1 MMSLFKLYQLVKANQ
16 KLADKRHPMLEKNKA
31 MKVFTGIFVA
41 FWVCY
46 LLIFAF
52 IFGSFCRNTPT
63 YNPIN
68 GGILIFLILDFFTR
82 FMMQE
87 TPAQEIKPYKLL
99 PIKQNSLIGIF
110 LVRIGLKAYNLFF
123 LSFFVPFGMFTVL
136 FAANNYGLSG
146 FISYIIMIWL
156 LFVLNSYWYLFW
168 RSLINHNWLWVVAPV
183 AIYAALLG
191 FGFIL
196 DTWLFDFSKNVMH
209 EVACLNCLPMLCTLG
224 IIAILFY
231 VNLYFQRKFIY
242 FEIAKVEKVKKVKS
256 SEMSFLNRFGI
267 VGEYLKL
274 EIKSIQRNKTVKKQF
289 LTGVFATLM
298 LCSLYAFTGVYDNQP
313 FMKVFICMYCFAC
326 LAVIKETSIMCPEG
340 NYIDCL
346 MNQKE
351 SILLLL
357 KAKYY
362 FDLIMMIIPLLIII
376 MPIAQGKTTILEALG
391 CMTFAAGIIL
401 PFLYQLAIYNNSTMK
416 LNDVLTKSG
425 QNNKMQIICSLVAL
439 FLPMI
444 IMYSLIVAF
453 GNNIGSLVIFVIG
466 IVGIA
471 LHPWWLR
478 NIYERLMKRR
488 YENMS
493 NFRATR

>member
-1 MMSLFKLYQLVKANQ
+1 
-16 KLADKRHPMLEKNKA
+16 
-31 MKVFTGIFVA
+31 
-41 FWVCY
+41 
-46 LLIFAF
+46 
-52 IFGSFCRNTPT
+52 
-63 YNPIN
+63 
-68 GGILIFLILDFFTR
+68 
-82 FMMQE
+82 
-87 TPAQEIKPYKLL
+87 
-99 PIKQNSLIGIF
+99 
-110 LVRIGLKAYNLFF
+110 
-123 LSFFVPFGMFTVL
+123 
-136 FAANNYGLSG
+136 
-146 FISYIIMIWL
+146 
-156 LFVLNSYWYLFW
+156 
-168 RSLINHNWLWVVAPV
+168 
-183 AIYAALLG
+183 
-191 FGFIL
+191 
-196 DTWLFDFSKNVMH
+196 
-209 EVACLNCLPMLCTLG
+209 
-224 IIAILFY
+224 
-231 VNLYFQRKFIY
+231 
-242 FEIAKVEKVKKVKS
+242 
-256 SEMSFLNRFGI
+256 
-267 VGEYLKL
+267 
-274 EIKSIQRNKTVKKQF
+274 
-289 LTGVFATLM
+289 
-298 LCSLYAFTGVYDNQP
+298 
-313 FMKVFICMYCFAC
+313 
-326 LAVIKETSIMCPEG
+326 MCPEG

-425 QNNKMQIICSLVAL
+425 QNNKMQILCSLVAL